1 MLPSELPVED
11 LLTQLAEECGEL
23 IQAGMKLVRYEHGD
37 TSLQVKDPWVL
48 ENNLVEE
55 IADVEVVIDTLLN
68 ARPILREKVGEVC
81 RAKELRW
88 YDRLNSGNDE

>member
-1 MLPSELPVED
+1 MVASELPIED

-37 TSLQVKDPWVL
+37 TSLPVNEPYVL

-55 IADVEVVIDTLLN
+55 IADVKVVIDTILD
-68 ARPILREKVGEVC
+68 ARPALREKVGEVY

-88 YDRLNSGNDE
+88 YDRLNRGNDE